1 VAGLIQGWLDG
12 RDGDE
17 SFPVYARRTSDEDLG
32 ASAGLE
38 PVKGRV
44 REEAE

>member
-1 VAGLIQGWLDG
+1 MLGLVPEILDALCLVG
-12 RDGDE
+12 AAAW
-17 SFPVYARRTSDEDLG
+17 PVLG
-32 ASAGLE
+32 LAAGLE

>member
-1 VAGLIQGWLDG
+1 
-12 RDGDE
+12 
-17 SFPVYARRTSDEDLG
+17 VYARRTSDEELG
-32 ASAGLE
+32 LAAGLE